1 MFRTKLQSKIS
12 QNQNENKNK
21 NANLYSFQ
29 INGKKNLKAADESVR
44 QAAETLKTA
53 AEMICR
59 LDDTMTKE
67 EEDLCQRAINLRRCS
82 EFTFKTVDNI
92 KYEISKMA

>member
-12 QNQNENKNK
+12 QNQNKHS
-21 NANLYSFQ
+21 NLYSFQ

>member
-1 MFRTKLQSKIS
+1 MIIYTFFILK
-12 QNQNENKNK
+12 
-21 NANLYSFQ
+21 
-29 INGKKNLKAADESVR
+29 INGKKNLRTADESVR

-67 EEDLCQRAINLRRCS
+67 EEDLCQRAINLRRRS
-82 EFTFKTVDNI
+82 EFTFKTIDNL
-92 KYEISKMA
+92 K

>member
-12 QNQNENKNK
+12 QKQNKHS
-21 NANLYSFQ
+21 NLYSFQ

-92 KYEISKMA
+92 KYEIRKMA